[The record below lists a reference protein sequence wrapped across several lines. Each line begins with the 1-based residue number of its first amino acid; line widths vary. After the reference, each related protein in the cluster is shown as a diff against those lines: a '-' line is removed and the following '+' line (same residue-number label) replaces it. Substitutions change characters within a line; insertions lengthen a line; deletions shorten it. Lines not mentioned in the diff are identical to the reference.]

1 MFACI
6 CEFSA
11 QTMPNYS
18 LERPLSRK
26 ETGKDGFR
34 GMDGMTIERQ
44 IGFDAGE
51 TGAASPKKTL
61 AAACGIHAVHDGYTD
76 ALYMLLPV
84 WRDEFGLSYAAV
96 GVLRAL
102 YSAVMAGLQ
111 VPAASLGSR
120 FSPVLLLAA
129 GTALAG
135 LGYMLAGASTGL
147 ALLAVS
153 LMLGGI
159 GSSIQ
164 HPIGADLVASAYPNN
179 LRPALG
185 TYNFAGDI
193 GKMAF
198 PAGVSLLL
206 TFASWRET
214 AFVIGAVGIAS
225 AAALVL
231 LLPFAQAGR
240 AHPKASAKPEASAS
254 PPLSAAK
261 GFRTLLSIGMADSA
275 TRMSFMTFL
284 PFVLATKSA
293 SPAITGL
300 ALSLTFAGGAFGKLA
315 VGFIGG
321 RLGVARTIIVTK
333 ALTAALILAVFLL
346 PLTAALAVLPLLGTM
361 LNGSSSV
368 VYGSVPDF
376 CTAEARARA
385 FGVFYT
391 ATIGSGALA
400 PILAGSVTDFIGL
413 AAMTV
418 CIACTAV
425 LTLTLA
431 LFLPRPADEV
441 EVEAR

>member
-1 MFACI
+1 
-6 CEFSA
+6 
-11 QTMPNYS
+11 
-18 LERPLSRK
+18 
-26 ETGKDGFR
+26 
-34 GMDGMTIERQ
+34 
-44 IGFDAGE
+44 
-51 TGAASPKKTL
+51 
-61 AAACGIHAVHDGYTD
+61 
-76 ALYMLLPV
+76 
-84 WRDEFGLSYAAV
+84 
-96 GVLRAL
+96 
-102 YSAVMAGLQ
+102 
-111 VPAASLGSR
+111 
-120 FSPVLLLAA
+120 
-129 GTALAG
+129 
-135 LGYMLAGASTGL
+135 MLAGASTGL

-164 HPIGADLVASAYPNN
+164 HPIGADLVSSAYPNN

-225 AAALVL
+225 AVALVL
-231 LLPFAQAGR
+231 VLPFAQAGR
-240 AHPKASAKPEASAS
+240 ARPKASAKPEAAV

-284 PFVLATKSA
+284 PFVLATKDA